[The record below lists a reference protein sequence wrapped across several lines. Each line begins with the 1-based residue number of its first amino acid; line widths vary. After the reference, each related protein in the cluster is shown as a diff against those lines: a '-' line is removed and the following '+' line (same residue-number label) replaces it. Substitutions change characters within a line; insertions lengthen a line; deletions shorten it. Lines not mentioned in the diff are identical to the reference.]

1 MPLFSIEGLKQLNLN
16 AYEAVIVASQH
27 ARMLNTARL
36 EQLERMGEDP
46 SVDLETRKI
55 TAVALKDVLDGK
67 VKFKRPEND
76 VIR

>member
-1 MPLFSIEGLKQLNLN
+1 MPIFSINGLKQQNLN
-16 AYEAVIVASQH
+16 NYEAVIVASQH
-27 ARMLNTARL
+27 ARRLNEQRL

-67 VKFKRPEND
+67 VKFKRPD
-76 VIR
+76 TM

>member
-16 AYEAVIVASQH
+16 TYEAVIVASQH
-27 ARMLNTARL
+27 ARKLNAVRL

-67 VKFKRPEND
+67 VKFNRPETM
-76 VIR
+76 

>member
-1 MPLFSIEGLKQLNLN
+1 MPLLSIEGLKQLNLN
-16 AYEAVIVASQH
+16 VYEAVIVASQH
-27 ARMLNTARL
+27 ARMLNTERL

-67 VKFKRPEND
+67 IKFSRPD
-76 VIR
+76 TI

>member
-1 MPLFSIEGLKQLNLN
+1 MPLFSIEGLKQLDLN
-16 AYEAVIVASQH
+16 TYEAVIVASQY
-27 ARMLNTARL
+27 ARRLNTRRL

-67 VKFKRPEND
+67 VKFNRPETM
-76 VIR
+76 

>member
-1 MPLFSIEGLKQLNLN
+1 MPLFSIEGLKKLDLNT
-16 AYEAVIVASQH
+16 YEAVIVASQH
-27 ARMLNTARL
+27 ARRLNAARL

-67 VKFKRPEND
+67 VKFNRPETM
-76 VIR
+76 

>member
-1 MPLFSIEGLKQLNLN
+1 MPIFSIEGLKKLKLNT
-16 AYEAVIVASQH
+16 YEAVIVASQY
-27 ARMLNTARL
+27 ARKLNTKRL

-67 VKFKRPEND
+67 VKFTRPETM
-76 VIR
+76 

>member
-1 MPLFSIEGLKQLNLN
+1 MPIFSIEGLKKLDLNT
-16 AYEAVIVASQH
+16 YEAVIVASQH
-27 ARMLNTARL
+27 ARRLNSARL

-67 VKFKRPEND
+67 VKFNRPETM
-76 VIR
+76 

>member
-1 MPLFSIEGLKQLNLN
+1 MPLFSIESLKKLNLN
-16 AYEAVIVASQH
+16 TYEAVIVASQH
-27 ARMLNTARL
+27 ARMLNVLRL

-67 VKFKRPEND
+67 VKFKRPETM
-76 VIR
+76 